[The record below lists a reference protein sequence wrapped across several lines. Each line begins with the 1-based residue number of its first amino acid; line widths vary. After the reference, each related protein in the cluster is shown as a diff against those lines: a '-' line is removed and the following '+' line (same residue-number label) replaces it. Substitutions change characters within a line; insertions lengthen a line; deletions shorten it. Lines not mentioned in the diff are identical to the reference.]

1 MKSLYGFLILGLVAV
16 ILVSGCAQGPPKTT
30 KSQQES
36 TISSVAPTPTLLPTD
51 VTASGDVLGSE
62 LANSDQLEAD
72 LANTD
77 LDQASADLAALE
89 AGL

>member
-30 KSQQES
+30 KNQQES
-36 TISSVAPTPTLLPTD
+36 IISSVAPTPLPTD

-77 LDQASADLAALE
+77 LDQASADLSALE
-89 AGL
+89 SSL